1 MPRASRRS
9 WSSPSSPPTCA
20 ARSTW
25 PSWWSR
31 GSHPPRSPSGS
42 ACRAGWS
49 TRAVAAG
56 APRTSSVRCS
66 CSAGWT
72 WSSRART
79 TRRPASTPRCSRSLA
94 RRSER
99 AHRVREAGDR
109 TGGAVAVLHALGHR
123 LVELARGPR
132 QRLGGSGRVA
142 RRDRRAYRA
151 HQVAEMGLQRPVA
164 QPALLALPMALERR
178 GMVRHA
184 DRTSGGR
191 WYHARRGGSNALDR
205 LPQPVALRGGDVG
218 ERLAA
223 YPRRRLEAVN
233 PRHEAV
239 VGGAERHLRRH
250 LEVPAEARGRE
261 QEVAQ
266 LVLDRGAVAGR
277 ERGLELRGFLAQL
290 LEYAVRVGPVETDV
304 ARLLAQLLGAHQR
317 RRRCRHAREEV
328 AVLAR
333 RAPLLGL
340 DAAPVAHHLARV
352 AHLDVAEDV
361 GVAADELV
369 GDRARH
375 LGDREAARL
384 GRELGLEDD
393 LEEEIAELVA
403 QVGSVP
409 GIDRLEHL
417 VDLLEKIGA
426 EAHGRLLAVP
436 RAAARAAEPRHQVHQ
451 ARERLGDARIGHRAT
466 VSAGLRAVN
475 ACDAGARGLASTRWR
490 ASSCTPR
497 RAARSACARS
507 GCWGRAACPS
517 TRSTWAATP
526 RHAPISCAARAAA
539 PCRRSSST
547 AGRSAASRSWRRW
560 MRVPSWPP

>member
-9 WSSPSSPPTCA
+9 WWSPSSLPTCA

-56 APRTSSVRCS
+56 GPRTWSARFS
-66 CSAGWT
+66 CSAGST
-72 WSSRART
+72 WSSRARA

-99 AHRVREAGDR
+99 AHRVREAGDLAGR
-109 TGGAVAVLHALGHR
+109 AVAVQHALGDR
-123 LVELARGPR
+123 LVELARG
-132 QRLGGSGRVA
+132 
-142 RRDRRAYRA
+142 
-151 HQVAEMGLQRPVA
+151 
-164 QPALLALPMALERR
+164 
-178 GMVRHA
+178 
-184 DRTSGGR
+184 
-191 WYHARRGGSNALDR
+191 
-205 LPQPVALRGGDVG
+205 
-218 ERLAA
+218 
-223 YPRRRLEAVN
+223 

-290 LEYAVRVGPVETDV
+290 LEHAVRVGPVETDV

-317 RRRCRHAREEV
+317 RRRRRHAREEV
-328 AVLAR
+328 AALAR

-436 RAAARAAEPRHQVHQ
+436 RAAARGAEPRHQVHQ

-547 AGRSAASRSWRRW
+547 AGRSAASRNWRRW